1 MKKNILLSVLTCI
14 FVMSFTGCLFVDVDL
29 NEGHTMTFSNE
40 SKYYVTDWYVKNSD
54 GNNYVKIHEYFN
66 PVAQN
71 SANSIHNIPTGSYT
85 VYFSFEENP
94 GKRDYWESSSNVYL
108 YKDRTYYLYNYCY
121 NSVSDDFSRKVD
133 NQMKEADWKMNDG
146 NNKVITLI
154 DSEGNIIEFTKID
167 ENFEK

>member
-14 FVMSFTGCLFVDVDL
+14 FVMSFTGCLFVGVDL
-29 NEGHTMTFSNE
+29 NERHTMTFSNE

-54 GNNYVKIHEYFN
+54 GNNYVKSHEYFN

-94 GKRDYWESSSNVYL
+94 GKRDYWKSSSDVYL
-108 YKDRTYYLYNYCY
+108 CKDRTYYLYDYGKY
-121 NSVSDDFSRKVD
+121 FVSDEFSRKITDD
-133 NQMKEADWKMNDG
+133 NSITSPVIDEETQVIYLQDETG
-146 NNKVITLI
+146 NV
-154 DSEGNIIEFTKID
+154 IEFVKAQED
-167 ENFEK
+167 

>member
-1 MKKNILLSVLTCI
+1 
-14 FVMSFTGCLFVDVDL
+14 MSFTGCLFVDVDL

-54 GNNYVKIHEYFN
+54 GNNYVKSHEYFN

-71 SANSIHNIPTGSYT
+71 SANSIHNIPTDYYT

-94 GKRDYWESSSNVYL
+94 GKRDYWESSSDIYL

-121 NSVSDDFSRKVD
+121 NSVSDEFSRKITDD
-133 NQMKEADWKMNDG
+133 NSITSPVNDEKTQVIYLQDETG
-146 NNKVITLI
+146 NV
-154 DSEGNIIEFTKID
+154 IEFVKAQED
-167 ENFEK
+167 

>member
-14 FVMSFTGCLFVDVDL
+14 FVMSFTGCLFVGVDL
-29 NEGHTMTFSNE
+29 NERHTMTFSNE

-54 GNNYVKIHEYFN
+54 GNNYVKSHDYFY

-94 GKRDYWESSSNVYL
+94 GKRDYWESSSDVYL
-108 YKDRTYYLYNYCY
+108 CKDRTYYLYDYGKYC
-121 NSVSDDFSRKVD
+121 VSDEFSRKITDD
-133 NQMKEADWKMNDG
+133 NSITSPVIDEETQVIYLQDETG
-146 NNKVITLI
+146 NV
-154 DSEGNIIEFTKID
+154 IEFVKAQED
-167 ENFEK
+167 

>member
-14 FVMSFTGCLFVDVDL
+14 FVMSFTGCLFVGVDL

-54 GNNYVKIHEYFN
+54 GNNYVKIHDYFN

-85 VYFSFEENP
+85 VYFSFTENP
-94 GKRDYWESSSNVYL
+94 GKRDYWESSSEVYL

-121 NSVSDDFSRKVD
+121 NSVSDEFSRKITDD
-133 NQMKEADWKMNDG
+133 NSITSP
-146 NNKVITLI
+146 VIDEETQVIYLQDEI
-154 DSEGNIIEFTKID
+154 GSVIEFVKAQED
-167 ENFEK
+167 

>member
-14 FVMSFTGCLFVDVDL
+14 FVMSFTGCLFVGVDL
-29 NEGHTMTFSNE
+29 NERHTMTFSNE

-54 GNNYVKIHEYFN
+54 GNNYVKSHEYFN

-71 SANSIHNIPTGSYT
+71 SANSIHNIPTDYYT

-94 GKRDYWESSSNVYL
+94 GKRDYWESSSDIYL

-121 NSVSDDFSRKVD
+121 NSVSDEFSRKITDD
-133 NQMKEADWKMNDG
+133 NSITSPVNDE
-146 NNKVITLI
+146 KTQVIYLQDEI
-154 DSEGNIIEFTKID
+154 GSVIEFVKAQED
-167 ENFEK
+167 

>member
-14 FVMSFTGCLFVDVDL
+14 FVMSFTGCLFVGVDL
-29 NEGHTMTFSNE
+29 NERHTMTFSTE

-54 GNNYVKIHEYFN
+54 GNNYVKSHDYFY

-94 GKRDYWESSSNVYL
+94 GKRDYWKSSSDIYL
-108 YKDRTYYLYNYCY
+108 CKDRTYYLYNYCY
-121 NSVSDDFSRKVD
+121 NSVSDEFSRKITDDSSITSPVID
-133 NQMKEADWKMNDG
+133 EETQVIYLQDETG
-146 NNKVITLI
+146 NV
-154 DSEGNIIEFTKID
+154 IEFVKAQED
-167 ENFEK
+167 

>member
-54 GNNYVKIHEYFN
+54 GNNYVKSHDYFY

-71 SANSIHNIPTGSYT
+71 SANSIHNIPTDHYT
-85 VYFSFEENP
+85 VYFSFTENP
-94 GKRDYWESSSNVYL
+94 GKRDYWESSSDVYL
-108 YKDRTYYLYNYCY
+108 CKDRTYYLYNYGKY
-121 NSVSDDFSRKVD
+121 FVSDEFSRKITDD
-133 NQMKEADWKMNDG
+133 NSITSPVNDE
-146 NNKVITLI
+146 KTQVIYLQDEI
-154 DSEGNIIEFTKID
+154 GSVIEFVKAQED
-167 ENFEK
+167 

>member
-54 GNNYVKIHEYFN
+54 GNNYVKSHDYFY

-71 SANSIHNIPTGSYT
+71 SANSIHNIPTDHYT
-85 VYFSFEENP
+85 VYFSFTENP
-94 GKRDYWESSSNVYL
+94 GKRDYWESSSDVYL
-108 YKDRTYYLYNYCY
+108 CKDRTYYLYNYCY
-121 NSVSDDFSRKVD
+121 NSVSDEFSRKITDD
-133 NQMKEADWKMNDG
+133 NSITSPVNDE
-146 NNKVITLI
+146 KTQVIYLQDETG
-154 DSEGNIIEFTKID
+154 SVIEFVKAQED
-167 ENFEK
+167 

>member
-14 FVMSFTGCLFVDVDL
+14 FVISFTGCLFVGVDL
-29 NEGHTMTFSNE
+29 NERHTMTFSNE

-54 GNNYVKIHEYFN
+54 GNNYVRSHEYFN

-94 GKRDYWESSSNVYL
+94 GKRDYLKSSSDVYL
-108 YKDRTYYLYNYCY
+108 CKDRTYYLYNYGKY
-121 NSVSDDFSRKVD
+121 SVSDEFSRKITDD
-133 NQMKEADWKMNDG
+133 NSITSPVIDEETQVIYLQDETG
-146 NNKVITLI
+146 NV
-154 DSEGNIIEFTKID
+154 IEFVKAQED
-167 ENFEK
+167 

>member
-14 FVMSFTGCLFVDVDL
+14 FVMSFTGCLFVGVDL
-29 NEGHTMTFSNE
+29 NERHTMTFSNE

-54 GNNYVKIHEYFN
+54 GNNYVKSHEYFY

-94 GKRDYWESSSNVYL
+94 GKRDYWKSSSDVYL
-108 YKDRTYYLYNYCY
+108 CKDRTYYLYNYGKY
-121 NSVSDDFSRKVD
+121 FVSDEFSRKITDD
-133 NQMKEADWKMNDG
+133 NSITSPVIDEETQVIYLQDETG
-146 NNKVITLI
+146 NV
-154 DSEGNIIEFTKID
+154 IEFVKAQED
-167 ENFEK
+167 

>member
-14 FVMSFTGCLFVDVDL
+14 FVMSFTGCLFVGVDL
-29 NEGHTMTFSNE
+29 NERHTMTFSNE

-54 GNNYVKIHEYFN
+54 GNNYVRSHEYFN

-85 VYFSFEENP
+85 VYFSFTENP
-94 GKRDYWESSSNVYL
+94 EKRDYWESSSDVYL

-121 NSVSDDFSRKVD
+121 NSVSDEFSRKITDDSSITSPVID
-133 NQMKEADWKMNDG
+133 EKTQVIYLQDETG
-146 NNKVITLI
+146 NV
-154 DSEGNIIEFTKID
+154 IEFVKAQED
-167 ENFEK
+167 